1 MAVDINSELKKAANK
16 TNVYKTYKEY
26 KQSYDSL
33 KKKGGDSQEP
43 ANKFISNQ
51 LDNFVDWRKKH
62 TAGAKTFLDEL
73 IKQLKELKGS
83 GIESDKLIKRVFL
96 NSLKKV
102 KPEIKNILIEE
113 VKRSLACSNL
123 QGYQFNTTYHIPV
136 KSVDLLGIFELS
148 TDDRIGKLFYEVK
161 PVQYNSFPFSM
172 NRELYQR
179 TQNLNQ
185 PYSSVAGSNY
195 LGVSQQNLF
204 DISYVESYVDPISLQ
219 TIQGSFFKVELK
231 PRQNLPL
238 IDEFLN
244 DYFESVDILDYK
256 TFFTNLVDYVTGAIS
271 FGRGDGKL
279 KLNSIQKVLL
289 IMQRIL
295 GLCSDSNKE
304 INVGGTSKVSEVDNV
319 DESFY
324 EFNDIDLRII
334 NQITSDIKLG
344 VVEFEECD
352 NIKFP
357 LNLDAVL
364 TALDDLTFNE
374 DTSDNNE
381 INAASNVIYPA
392 LDDNFKLSVDAG
404 FFQQFIKALINTVL
418 SPKTVLPIMTVAAA
432 MNQPIYKDIS
442 NMEDF
447 LKKFKTFF
455 NEFMTKVS
463 AIFTKAVFE
472 ELKKEIK
479 ALVALLLQDIS
490 SEKTKKKYQMILAI
504 VAVIPALTQV
514 TKDFR
519 ECKSVLDELLQ
530 LLNIGVKKRL
540 DALAAAGGELPLPL
554 LLSAKLLDGYSPTR
568 SFLNTIDNLQQLG
581 VPTGPMPDGSP
592 NKFLASIKAMIDGNS
607 QEIAENGKVGIGVP
621 SLTVI
626 VPPFGAGPGKTIP
639 KDAYGKFF

>member
-1 MAVDINSELKKAANK
+1 MAVDINNELKKTAEK

-26 KQSYDSL
+26 KQGYDEL
-33 KKKGGDSQEP
+33 KKKAGDSQEP
-43 ANKFISNQ
+43 ANKLISNQ

-62 TAGAKTFLDEL
+62 TSGAKTFLDEL
-73 IKQLKELKGS
+73 ITQLKQIKGA
-83 GIESDKLIKRVFL
+83 GLESDKLIKRIFL
-96 NSLKKV
+96 NSLKKI
-102 KPEIKNILIEE
+102 KPEIKNLLIEE
-113 VKRSLACSNL
+113 VKKALGCSSL
-123 QGYQFNTTYHIPV
+123 QTYQFNTTFYIPV

-148 TDDRIGKLFYEVK
+148 TDDKIGKLFYEQK
-161 PVQYNSFPFSM
+161 PVVYNQFPFSM

-185 PYSSVAGSNY
+185 TYSSVFGTDY

-204 DISYVESYVDPISLQ
+204 DVTYVESYVDQNTQ
-219 TIQGSFFKVELK
+219 TVSGNFFKVDLK
-231 PRQNLPL
+231 PRQNLPV

-244 DYFESVDILDYK
+244 DYYESIDILDYK
-256 TFFTNLVDYVTGAIS
+256 SFFTNLVDYVTGAIS

-279 KLNSIQKVLL
+279 KLDSIQRVLL

-324 EFNDIDLRII
+324 ELNDIDLRII
-334 NQITSDIKLG
+334 DQITSDIKLG

-352 NIKFP
+352 NVKYP

-364 TALDDLTFNE
+364 TALDNLTFNE
-374 DTSDNNE
+374 DTSDVNE
-381 INAASNVIYPA
+381 INAASGIIYPA
-392 LDDNFKLSVDAG
+392 LDENFKLSVDTG
-404 FFQQFIKALINTVL
+404 FFEQFIKALINTIL

-432 MNQPIYKDIS
+432 LDQPIYKDIS
-442 NMEDF
+442 NMEEF
-447 LKKFKTFF
+447 LKKFKSFF

-463 AIFTKAVFE
+463 AIFTKEVFN

-479 ALVALLLQDIS
+479 ALVLLLTRDIS
-490 SEKTKKKYQMILAI
+490 AEKKKKLNSMVLSI
-504 VAVIPALTQV
+504 VAIIPALTQV

-530 LLNIGVKKRL
+530 LLNIGVRKSIGRYAPGS
-540 DALAAAGGELPLPL
+540 DVPLPL

-568 SFLNTIDNLQQLG
+568 SFLNTIQNLEQLG
-581 VPTGPMPDGSP
+581 IPTGPMPDGSP
-592 NKFLASIKAMIDGNS
+592 NKFLASIKAMIDGNT
-607 QEIAENGKVGIGVP
+607 QEVAENGKVSIGVGP
-621 SLTVI
+621 LTI
-626 VPPFGAGPGKTIP
+626 TPAGVTIP
-639 KDAYGKFF
+639 KDAYGKFI